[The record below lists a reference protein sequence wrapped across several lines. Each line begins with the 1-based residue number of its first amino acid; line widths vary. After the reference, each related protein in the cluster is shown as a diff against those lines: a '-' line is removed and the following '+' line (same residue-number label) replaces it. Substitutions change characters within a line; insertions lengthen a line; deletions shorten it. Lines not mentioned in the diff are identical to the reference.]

1 MPSLKISPM
10 VWNVPSRVL
19 PPAPDVQEKK
29 CWIELAELFTRN
41 HLFFTTLRRACGK
54 KFKAKL
60 FGLSHGKYFQEIFSG
75 SLKK

>member
-19 PPAPDVQEKK
+19 PPAPDVQEKNAGLN
-29 CWIELAELFTRN
+29 WLSN
-41 HLFFTTLRRACGK
+41 HLLFTTLRRACGK